1 MKIDNALEVADMRST
16 GMIRAAKLGY
26 IVLSA
31 VNCAVGMWM
40 IAGPGI
46 PVDRISVLLGA
57 LTVAFGI
64 IKLIGYFSR
73 DLYRLAFQHDLAL
86 GLLLIALG
94 LALALKS
101 GWALSLLSLTLGI
114 MTITDGLFK
123 VQTSLDAKRFGLQ
136 NWWLM
141 LALAVLAGAAGAA
154 LIVWPFKGMGTPGW
168 LLGMCLIALG
178 ILNLCVAL
186 CAVKIIAHQQPDV
199 I

>member
-1 MKIDNALEVADMRST
+1 MDEKVYLE
-16 GMIRAAKLGY
+16 K
-26 IVLSA
+26 LSA
-31 VNCAVGMWM
+31 FTRMLRLQGLAVSPQET
-40 IAGPGI
+40 A
-46 PVDRISVLLGA
+46 DGA
-57 LTVAFGI
+57 
-64 IKLIGYFSR
+64 K
-73 DLYRLAFQHDLAL
+73 
-86 GLLLIALG
+86 LLIALG